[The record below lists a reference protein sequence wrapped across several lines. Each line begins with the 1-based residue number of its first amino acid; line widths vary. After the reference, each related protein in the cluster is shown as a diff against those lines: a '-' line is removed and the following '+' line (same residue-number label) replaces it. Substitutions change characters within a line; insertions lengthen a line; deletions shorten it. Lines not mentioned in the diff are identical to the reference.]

1 MEAGLPRI
9 RADYEVACLVM
20 NSVLLLA
27 LFLGYMFLATAVVLA
42 WLFRRAEMELQK
54 MELSKI
60 QLEWD
65 EARKDRSFHRVD
77 LKEWEQESARVDL
90 CSCQEDQKKS

>member
-1 MEAGLPRI
+1 
-9 RADYEVACLVM
+9 M

-54 MELSKI
+54 SELSKI
-60 QLEWD
+60 QSEWD

-77 LKEWEQESARVDL
+77 LKEWEQESTRVDL
-90 CSCQEDQKKS
+90 CSCQEDQEKS